1 MDPSSGLQ
9 RVRGP
14 ERFNEIR
21 GVKARPAGIE
31 PATPCLEGIVT
42 ASFLSIGY
50 LQFFALSTTW
60 GTCSPL
66 TSNPNPFNK
75 QGF

>member
-1 MDPSSGLQ
+1 MVGA
-9 RVRGP
+9 RGS
-14 ERFNEIR
+14 
-21 GVKARPAGIE
+21 E
-31 PATPCLEGIVT
+31 PPTPCSQGIIT

-66 TSNPNPFNK
+66 TSNPNPFNE

>member
-1 MDPSSGLQ
+1 MKELGVRMHVWAVSSVGQ
-9 RVRGP
+9 S
-14 ERFNEIR
+14 
-21 GVKARPAGIE
+21 A
-31 PATPCLEGIVT
+31 CLTSVVT

-50 LQFFALSTTW
+50 VQFFALSTTW

-66 TSNPNPFNK
+66 TGNPNPFNK